1 MENNLKNSIKKIDT
15 VILDFGKVLI
25 DFTPID
31 FLKSLGISDEKL
43 EQVYK
48 AVIGNEIWEEYD
60 RGIITE
66 EETLDKFIKRKPH
79 LEKEIRKTFYNLE
92 GIVKKYDY
100 TDSWI
105 KDLKNRGYR
114 VLYLSNLSEKLFREC
129 NKEFDYI
136 KNMDGGIISFKEKMK
151 KPEREIYERLIEKYE
166 LIPPKSVF
174 IDDRQENL
182 VEAGN
187 LGINTI
193 LFKNYEDTCN
203 KISEFYVK

>member
-1 MENNLKNSIKKIDT
+1 MDSSIKKIDT

-31 FLKSLGISDEKL
+31 FLKNLGISDEKL
-43 EQVYK
+43 EQVCK
-48 AVIGNEIWEEYD
+48 AVIDNEIWEEYD
-60 RGIITE
+60 KGIITE
-66 EETLDKFIKRKPH
+66 VEALDAFIKRTPH
-79 LEKEIRKTFYNLE
+79 LESEIRQSFFNLN

-100 TDSWI
+100 TDAWI
-105 KDLKNRGYR
+105 RDLKNRGYR

-129 NKEFDYI
+129 KDEFDYI

-151 KPEREIYERLIEKYE
+151 KPDREIYKRLIEKYE
-166 LIPPKSVF
+166 LNPKRCVF

-193 LFKNYEDTCN
+193 LFQNYEDTCN
-203 KISEFYVK
+203 KIYDF